1 MSGFRP
7 LRTCYPLLALAA
19 LAGLVAPVPVE
30 AAKDQQS
37 LARTRAFVPDRAA
50 EAVAQCQ
57 SMFRDLKAQE
67 AGLKVAQAA
76 STNDAEAALVA
87 ELSDMLQAC
96 SYDGTAIQVAA
107 KSLMGA
113 SSSDGAAV
121 VRTIMRF
128 TGLPQNFKV
137 MEGPVPN
144 AAALIVMG
152 PDKLPVRVIAYNTE
166 FLAKVRQATKN
177 NDWASISIMA
187 HEIGHHLSGHTL
199 MPGGSQPP
207 IELEAD
213 KFSGF
218 VLYKMGATLGD
229 AQKAISTLVP
239 EEDGATHPG
248 RTKRLAAIY
257 HGWTESCEQHGG
269 TCEGGLASAP
279 VKGKATAQTSAP
291 ASPVNA
297 GAGTPPPVVAVQDA
311 PADAPLPVV
320 VSADHLPMPDDAA
333 TPAKF
338 DRFVYDETG
347 LLHPAIK
354 EQISRQAFEAA
365 RDFDVEVVTII
376 TSSLNGQSADDY
388 AYQMMR
394 QLRVGKMEV
403 GNGAV
408 FVVALD
414 DRKTGVALGPGLL
427 VYYGDM
433 VDQFHGYLE
442 SYLSIK
448 AAGGKGENVD
458 MLVSLAT
465 DRVVRDARHWDWA
478 VRFQSLTEIQNVA
491 EADSKARDA
500 SGAAY
505 DPAKDPTARKLL
517 RATARIVNQSPRK
530 DDKVLYVNEIS
541 EQMVGPAIHM
551 QTAEGKDIMVY
562 ASPSVVRLMSGPI
575 EDNKTYSVVLRNE
588 MLDLATPQFSLIS
601 YDLVAGQ

>member
-7 LRTCYPLLALAA
+7 LRACYPLLALAA
-19 LAGLVAPVPVE
+19 LAGLVAPAPVE
-30 AAKDQQS
+30 AAKDLQS
-37 LARTRAFVPDRAA
+37 LARTRAFVPDRAPQ
-50 EAVAQCQ
+50 AVAQCQ
-57 SMFRDLKAQE
+57 TMFRDLKAQE
-67 AGLKVAQAA
+67 TGLKVAQTA
-76 STNDAEAALVA
+76 STTDAEAALVA

-96 SYDGTAIQVAA
+96 SYDGSAIQVAA

-152 PDKLPVRVIAYNTE
+152 PDKLPLRVIAYNTE
-166 FLAKVRQATKN
+166 FLAKVRQATEN

-248 RTKRLAAIY
+248 RAKRLAAIY

-269 TCEGGLASAP
+269 ACEGGLSTTPAKAKTPAQVSAP
-279 VKGKATAQTSAP
+279 VSA
-291 ASPVNA
+291 ANG
-297 GAGTPPPVVAVQDA
+297 GAAPPPVVVAEDA

-320 VSADHLPMPDDAA
+320 AVADHLPKPDDAA

-365 RDFDVEVVTII
+365 RDYDVEVVTII
-376 TSSLNGQSADDY
+376 TSSLNGQSANDY

-408 FVVALD
+408 FVVALE

-427 VYYGDM
+427 VYYGDLI
-433 VDQFHGYLE
+433 DQFHNYLE
-442 SYLSIK
+442 SFLSIK

-465 DRVVRDARHWDWA
+465 DRVVRDAQHWDWA

-505 DPAKDPTARKLL
+505 DPAKDPTAHKLL
-517 RATARIVNQSPRK
+517 RATARIVTQSPRK
-530 DDKVLYVNEIS
+530 DDKVLYVSEVS

-551 QTAEGKDIMVY
+551 QTTEGKDIMVY

-588 MLDLATPQFSLIS
+588 MLDLDTPQFSLIS